1 MTSPFAGYYIA
12 ISIVSIMIAISG
24 IAIGLGYSLNDKKLK
39 EFGQTELY
47 QSIIN
52 GVIVGALF
60 FSFSSVGVVTGTINS
75 IVQSTGAATNCAQY
89 MSSNYAICFAYNYL
103 VGIGTL
109 TINGTQTASLL
120 ESAIGLLA
128 PVSLTYVL
136 LALIGSLK
144 FSIVIVGISL
154 ASVVN
159 PVLQQLSYL
168 MSALTF
174 AIMGIEVQAVLLN
187 VVSMVAV
194 PVLLPIGIVLRT
206 FYFTRKLGGTII
218 AIAIGLF
225 TVFPMSYL
233 LDAQIT
239 SSYSSSINSGLSS
252 ALAADLQS
260 TNSNLVSSATSYE
273 SANTVGT
280 GVLNGISNTL
290 KNVMGEAEAWVEH
303 AINIISILIV
313 EVFFL
318 PTFSII
324 LTIISIRE
332 LAKALGSEISFGKFD
347 IF

>member
-1 MTSPFAGYYIA
+1 MPSPFAGYYIA
-12 ISIVSIMIAISG
+12 ISVVSIMIAISG
-24 IAIGLGYSLNDKKLK
+24 MAIGIGYSLNDRRIK

-60 FSFSSVGVVTGTINS
+60 FAFSNVGIVTGAINS
-75 IVQSTGAATNCAQY
+75 LAQSAGAEASCAQY

-103 VGIGTL
+103 VGIGTV
-109 TINGTQTASLL
+109 TINGVHTASLL
-120 ESAIGLLA
+120 ESAIGLLT
-128 PVSLTYVL
+128 PVSLVYVL
-136 LALIGSLK
+136 LALVGSIK
-144 FSIVIVGISL
+144 FSIIIIGISL

-174 AIMGIEVQAVLLN
+174 AIIGIEVQAVLLK
-187 VVSMVAV
+187 VISMIAV

-225 TVFPMSYL
+225 TVFPMTYL

-239 SSYSSSINSGLSS
+239 SSYVGTINSGLSS
-252 ALAADLQS
+252 ALAADLQ
-260 TNSNLVSSATSYE
+260 TANSNLISNAASY
-273 SANTVGT
+273 STANTIDT
-280 GVLNGISNTL
+280 GVLSGISTTL
-290 KNVMGEAEAWVEH
+290 KNIMSEAEAWIEH
-303 AINIISILIV
+303 AVNVISILIV

-318 PTFSII
+318 PTFSIM

-332 LAKALGSEISFGKFD
+332 LARALGSEVSFGKFD